1 MTGRL
6 HISTDSFPWGNHTL
20 AFTGWV
26 WFHTIPN
33 HSARLYLDEQPPDP
47 DEFEIDDL
55 ALEDLSIFT
64 NPQEEPLTEHTMIR
78 NGARENDDFDGI
90 PLKHIIDD
98 IYHSDWILSQVEQ
111 NHLDAKDL
119 DG

>member
-6 HISTDSFPWGNHTL
+6 HISTDSFQWHNHTL

-26 WFHTIPN
+26 WFHTLPN

-55 ALEDLSIFT
+55 AIEDLSVILE
-64 NPQEEPLTEHTMIR
+64 QEEHTLMR
-78 NGARENDDFDGI
+78 NGAKENDSFDGI
-90 PLKHIIDD
+90 PVKHIIDD
-98 IYHSDWILSQVEQ
+98 IYHSDWLLSQVEQ
-111 NHLDAKDL
+111 HHLDAKDL
-119 DG
+119 DD